1 MEEKDHKLS
10 SAGGALLWYLNE
22 TAKTG
27 LHQIDSFTVVEETQF
42 LHIDEASRKSLE
54 LVSNTNDG
62 SEKFTLFSAINA
74 TLSSMGGTRQLK
86 NWITQALTDV
96 EKILF
101 RQRWV
106 EMLVEDRDELSRVRS
121 ILKQVLDIQ
130 RLTTVLP

>member
-1 MEEKDHKLS
+1 MKPAE
-10 SAGGALLWYLNE
+10 
-22 TAKTG
+22 
-27 LHQIDSFTVVEETQF
+27 
-42 LHIDEASRKSLE
+42 KSLE

-74 TLSSMGGTRQLK
+74 TLSSMGTRQLK

-130 RLTTVLP
+130 RLTTRIAMNRQVPRDLTGIAQTISAFFSIG